1 MFHHLWSR
9 LFGGAGHRKS
19 SSAGAPASD
28 GAGSAKPE
36 KQRRLSPFEQAVQAL
51 AARPDGGAGRVRAVS
66 LGDFREAVGDKWPR
80 LADKVAII
88 VDNLIRRYI
97 GAGNAWQRHG
107 EDSWLLAFTAIDA
120 DEARRIVT
128 LIAQEISRHLLGEG
142 CVGGERP
149 LASAA
154 CLSAGKT
161 LSADGRVDGRV
172 VQTALAE
179 THAFVEHLDPNAAD
193 PGWQRMEA
201 PAHRVVDA
209 QPWTPI
215 VVAKKHLVPSP
226 WQSVGALTGE
236 TRLSLLWRPTWV
248 ASSEAISAYCARV
261 VRVDGPAS
269 PPLEGGQAYPEGDDA
284 TAFAI
289 DRFVTANAMRDLKTA
304 LAAGRAGT
312 VIVPLCWSSL
322 RLDRRAALLPL
333 FAELQA
339 DERQRHLS
347 LEVFRIPDDAEPQAV
362 AEVTRFLQGLC
373 GDVLLRV
380 RVSSDLLCRV
390 DELGGAKVGLDLS
403 ELRDEE
409 RMNDQR
415 LLQTLESLQCSATQA
430 GAGCYLWSARRR
442 NVVGEVVGS
451 GFDMV
456 NGPGLMKDVG
466 RPAAVVP
473 APRQRFV
480 NSD

>member
-1 MFHHLWSR
+1 MFHNLWSR
-9 LFGGAGHRKS
+9 LFGDSRPTKPATPGA
-19 SSAGAPASD
+19 D
-28 GAGSAKPE
+28 GAASAKSRMHHHRP
-36 KQRRLSPFEQAVQAL
+36 SPFEHAVQTL
-51 AARPDGGAGRVRAVS
+51 AALPNGGAGRVRAVS
-66 LGDFREAVGDKWPR
+66 LGDFRETVGDKWAR

-88 VDNLIRRYI
+88 VDNLIRRHI
-97 GAGNAWQRHG
+97 GTGNAWQRHG
-107 EDSWLLAFTAIDA
+107 EDTWLLAFAAVDA

-142 CVGGERP
+142 CVSGERP
-149 LASAA
+149 LAVAA
-154 CLSAGKT
+154 CLSAATALG
-161 LSADGRVDGRV
+161 ADGHVDGRV
-172 VQTALAE
+172 VRTALAE
-179 THAFVEHLDPNAAD
+179 THAFVEHLDPNATD
-193 PGWQRMEA
+193 PGWQHIEA
-201 PAHRVVDA
+201 PVHRAIDA

-215 VVAKKHLVPSP
+215 VVAKRHLLPSP
-226 WQSVGALTGE
+226 WQTVGPLTGE

-248 ASSEAISAYCARV
+248 AENEAISAYCARV
-261 VRVDGPAS
+261 VRVDGDGRS
-269 PPLEGGQAYPEGDDA
+269 PLEGGQAYPEGEGEDV
-284 TAFAI
+284 TAFEI
-289 DRFVTANAMRDLKTA
+289 DRFVTASAMRGLKAA
-304 LAAGRAGT
+304 LLAGRSAT

-333 FAELQA
+333 FAELSA

-347 LEVFRIPDDAEPQAV
+347 LEVFRIPDDADAAMV
-362 AEVTRFLQGLC
+362 AELTRFLQGLC

-380 RVSSDLLCRV
+380 RVSSDLLCRA

-415 LLQTLESLQCSATQA
+415 LLQTLESLQCSASQA

-442 NVVGEVVGS
+442 HVVGEVVGS

-466 RPAAVVP
+466 RPSAVMP

-480 NSD
+480 GGG